1 MTQIWPGIRNS
12 QIIKYF
18 CVQYCTGYLI
28 CIPNWTLI
36 SKRVVNKFSEFHCI
50 FWLICIK
57 KDPDLPGKIRQILN
71 PGYDAD
77 LQTSFLMMHLPST
90 FCLCSRNIFR
100 MFRNLFSRFILL
112 KRTIHNWKLKQSFFS
127 HLIVPTNNCHAIL
140 VLCKINQERLLVLVT

>member
-18 CVQYCTGYLI
+18 CVQYCTGFLI
-28 CIPNWTLI
+28 CLPDWNLI
-36 SKRVVNKFSEFHCI
+36 FERVVDKFSEFHCI
-50 FWLICIK
+50 LVDLYQN
-57 KDPDLPGKIRQILN
+57 DPDLPGNIRQILN

-100 MFRNLFSRFILL
+100 MFRNLFSRYILL
-112 KRTIHNWKLKQSFFS
+112 KRTIHNWKYETKFFFS
-127 HLIVPTNNCHAIL
+127 LIWADHQLPCNFSTL
-140 VLCKINQERLLVLVT
+140 